1 VRFRRSPVLASMVV
15 IVASVAAIALATPQK
30 RPNSERSWDYTLD
43 VVFEGPAGFVKFQDG
58 HVMVYVAD
66 VETHD
71 YAFVKGLSDCELTG
85 TDYRFDLPPSVF
97 DSTPDP
103 NLKNNLNIPW
113 NNTIQIDPAGLHYAS
128 FYLPQPYQIKAAH
141 VDPTAVS
148 DKPFPSS
155 GPEPPYVNYQTSIVL
170 RYKMQASDPPI
181 TISTI
186 DPSAPIKPCK
196 GSSPSAVLSPQI
208 FDNEHFLKVGVGP
221 DVEDDTN
228 HTHATHAFKGE
239 VAMFPALK
247 RYAKFP
253 MPTRFRATDCRA
265 PVILITDAP

>member
-1 VRFRRSPVLASMVV
+1 MRIRENLMLTSMVLT
-15 IVASVAAIALATPQK
+15 VASLAAIALAAPQK
-30 RPNSERSWDYTLD
+30 RPTPERNWDYTLN

-66 VETHD
+66 VEPHN
-71 YAFVKGLSDCELTG
+71 YAFVKGLNDCELTG
-85 TDYRFDLPPSVF
+85 TDYRFDLPPSVL
-97 DSTPDP
+97 DPTPDP
-103 NLKNNLNIPW
+103 NLNNNLNIPW

-148 DKPFPSS
+148 DKPFTSS
-155 GPEPPYVNYQTSIVL
+155 GPAPSYVNYQTSVVL
-170 RYKMQASDPPI
+170 RYKMQTTDPPI

-186 DPSAPIKPCK
+186 DPNAPIKPCK
-196 GSSPSAVLSPQI
+196 GSSQSAPLSPQI

-221 DVEDDTN
+221 EVEDDTN
-228 HTHATHAFKGE
+228 HTHATHAFKSE

-247 RYAKFP
+247 RYAMFP